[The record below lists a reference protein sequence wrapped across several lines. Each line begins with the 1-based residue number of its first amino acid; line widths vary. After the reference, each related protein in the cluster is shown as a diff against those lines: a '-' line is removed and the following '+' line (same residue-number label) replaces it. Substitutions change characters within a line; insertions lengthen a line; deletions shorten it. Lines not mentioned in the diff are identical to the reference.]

1 MSELGPEAREVLL
14 EGRDG
19 DNPTPADRARIRAAL
34 MSAIVTGAAA
44 TAAGQAQAAT
54 EIGLPASVGTTKPV
68 VTSIFGSVFAKG
80 IAIVCLGVAGAGAWL
95 AWPDEKTKESPVAAP
110 KLEKPTDSIAAST
123 AAPIPGPR
131 AETAVPLE
139 KPLDPMPNASTLASA
154 SKPVP
159 VRPAGPLPESDVPVE
174 SADSLLAE
182 TDRLRKAHGAMREG
196 DAEKAL
202 TLLSEQ
208 AAEGEG
214 QKLREERSAAR
225 VLALCKL
232 GRVAEA
238 QAEAAAF
245 LAQNPQ
251 SPLADRVRKACSS
264 TP

>member
-1 MSELGPEAREVLL
+1 MNELGPEAQEVLL

-80 IAIVCLGVAGAGAWL
+80 IAIVCLGVAGTGAWL
-95 AWPDEKTKESPVAAP
+95 AWPDEKTKEAPVASP

-123 AAPIPGPR
+123 AAPTPSPTT
-131 AETAVPLE
+131 ETEVLLE
-139 KPLDPMPNASTLASA
+139 KPLDPIPNASTLASA

-159 VRPAGPLPESDVPVE
+159 VRPAGPLPEPDVPVE

-196 DAEKAL
+196 NAEKAL
-202 TLLSEQ
+202 TLLSDQ

-251 SPLADRVRKACSS
+251 SPLADRVRKACPS